1 MRVSFRTPVSTD
13 PAQPRSPLGL
23 IFLTILIDMI
33 GFGIVIPV
41 LPVYAEGSRFDAS
54 PFQLS
59 LLVGVYSLLQLV
71 FSPVFGHLSD
81 RIGRKPVLTFSIL
94 GTAIGFVVTGA
105 ANAYWMLLLGR
116 VIDGISGGNIATGMA
131 CIADVTTK
139 ENRSKSMGLIGAAFG
154 IGFMIGPALGGV
166 LGKHSP
172 ALPFYVAAGLAF
184 LNCALVAANLPE
196 TLTPAAKARA
206 LDRASLGEVFSH
218 GRGGLI
224 SMILLGQL
232 ASVIG
237 FSIMTSLFAL
247 FCEKRFGYDIAHTGW
262 ILFYVGFLG
271 VVMQGGVLRRLLK
284 RPIEKQLAVI
294 GAGVLAISMFF
305 LPGTPPSLALLMIV
319 CAGIS
324 VGNSFV
330 TPTMNGLA
338 SRSSDA
344 HTQGR
349 VLGLLASAGSLG
361 RFLGPMIGYQ
371 LLRFDP
377 VGHYG
382 QTPFYAS
389 AAILLLAMGL
399 ISAITPLRQTV
410 PEGEAVPET

>member
-1 MRVSFRTPVSTD
+1 
-13 PAQPRSPLGL
+13 L
-23 IFLTILIDMI
+23 
-33 GFGIVIPV
+33 
-41 LPVYAEGSRFDAS
+41 
-54 PFQLS
+54 LS
-59 LLVGVYSLLQLV
+59 
-71 FSPVFGHLSD
+71 
-81 RIGRKPVLTFSIL
+81 
-94 GTAIGFVVTGA
+94 
-105 ANAYWMLLLGR
+105 
-116 VIDGISGGNIATGMA
+116 
-131 CIADVTTK
+131 
-139 ENRSKSMGLIGAAFG
+139 
-154 IGFMIGPALGGV
+154 
-166 LGKHSP
+166 
-172 ALPFYVAAGLAF
+172 
-184 LNCALVAANLPE
+184 
-196 TLTPAAKARA
+196 
-206 LDRASLGEVFSH
+206 
-218 GRGGLI
+218 
-224 SMILLGQL
+224 QL

-294 GAGVLAISMFF
+294 GAAVLALSMFF
-305 LPGTPPSLALLMIV
+305 LPGTPPSLGLLLLV

-361 RFLGPMIGYQ
+361 RFLGPLIGFQ

-377 VGHYG
+377 AGHYG
-382 QTPFYAS
+382 RTSFYAS
-389 AAILLLAMGL
+389 AAILLVAMGL
-399 ISAITPLRQTV
+399 ITAISPIRTTV